1 MFSKIFPNKYRSTV
15 EPPESHIGI
24 WPTLGTLWGFSLGVS
39 FYFMDDLYLHALAW
53 EDHPNPILQQ
63 SGKEM
68 IQSIESTPQIRV
80 LSQMKNQWSTPIER
94 FYEREMRLG
103 TRKLQPLYST
113 SLPPQFVTR
122 NQNNETTPTISDTAI
137 SKSEVL
143 PTEEAT
149 TPLPRKVLMLGGSS
163 MKTAMGSLL
172 QNQFRTVGVESI
184 REAQIGTGLARADV
198 VDWVAKATNILEVH
212 SDIDLVLVQFIGNDC
227 QTLVD
232 ADHQIIA
239 RYGTPEWTEAYL
251 ERWENLYKVS
261 QKQQA
266 TMVILGLPI
275 MESQRFDRKIQTVSE
290 SVFAWAEEHDIPIV
304 TVRDLTTNEQGGYQQ
319 YIEQDGRPL
328 KIRLKDGVH
337 LSFQGSKIVSQHIF
351 ENLHGLLKWSLDAKP
366 PIK

>member
-15 EPPESHIGI
+15 EPPKAHIGI
-24 WPTLGTLWGFSLGVS
+24 WPMLGTLWGFSLGVS
-39 FYFMDDLYLHALAW
+39 FYFMDDLYLHALSW
-53 EDHPNPILQQ
+53 EDHPNQILQQ
-63 SGKEM
+63 SGQEM

-80 LSQMKNQWSTPIER
+80 LSQMKNQWTTPIKR

-103 TRKLQPLYST
+103 TRKLQPLYSNST
-113 SLPPQFVTR
+113 SFPPQSIV
-122 NQNNETTPTISDTAI
+122 QNRDNETTPTISETPLPESD
-137 SKSEVL
+137 L
-143 PTEEAT
+143 PTKEIT

-198 VDWVAKATNILEVH
+198 VDWVAKATNILEAH

-251 ERWENLYKVS
+251 ERWENL
-261 QKQQA
+261 
-266 TMVILGLPI
+266 
-275 MESQRFDRKIQTVSE
+275 
-290 SVFAWAEEHDIPIV
+290 
-304 TVRDLTTNEQGGYQQ
+304 
-319 YIEQDGRPL
+319 
-328 KIRLKDGVH
+328 
-337 LSFQGSKIVSQHIF
+337 
-351 ENLHGLLKWSLDAKP
+351 
-366 PIK
+366 